1 MSAPR
6 RSVIG
11 PVSGVGIYFSSNG
24 LVFAAL
30 LPWYPLLVERLGLS
44 SWEFGLVV
52 ASFAVGAI
60 ASSVL
65 PARLIARFGANTVV
79 VGGTVLLGLSAAATA
94 WSTSGWMMA
103 LGLFLVGFFDAIV
116 DVAQNVVG
124 IAVQDSLGR
133 VILSSMHALWSL
145 GGLLSGAAATFAAS
159 SGMDMRP
166 YLGIVALV
174 AVGLVVIARVLVGEA
189 AAPRPGQD
197 ADGRGAAEG
206 GSATDSDS
214 VSGESSGE
222 SSIGDDRADSE
233 SAEGSRAPRRSKRAV
248 LLTALPLAVVAV
260 CGTAVEDIANNWSA
274 IAAVQFSGIPIAAAG
289 IAFSV
294 VIGSQCLGRFSG
306 DLFVQRFGPG
316 AVARLGGGLI
326 ALGGLALVTAVEP
339 IQLLVGLAL
348 MGYGSATLVPG
359 ALSAAAHI
367 PGAGRAGGV
376 TLVNWIMRIGFLG
389 TSPLVGVIATAG
401 SLRWGLALLI
411 VIGVLTMVF
420 AGRLGAAFTKG
431 R

>member
-1 MSAPR
+1 MSARR
-6 RSVIG
+6 RSAIG

-65 PARLIARFGANTVV
+65 PARLIARFGANAVV

-189 AAPRPGQD
+189 AAPRAAPD
-197 ADGRGAAEG
+197 PDGRGAADG
-206 GSATDSDS
+206 GSAPES
-214 VSGESSGE
+214 VSGESSIGE
-222 SSIGDDRADSE
+222 GRADSE

-248 LLTALPLAVVAV
+248 LLTVLPLAVLAV